1 MDYSLTPGEA
11 LSVLL
16 ASGGMYVALL
26 LALRLAG
33 RRLVAP
39 LSTYDVAAG
48 IALGAI
54 FGRAVLGYTPSLP
67 AGAIGV
73 AALAL
78 LHAGTRRLSDIR
90 GAEVLLG
97 EGPVLLVRDGQVLT
111 ATLRRTRLSED
122 DLRVALRRAAVGS
135 WSDVGAM
142 VLERSGTISV
152 LRRGQMDDALA
163 DVDTRRPTAAVV
175 SRSRSPR
182 RDSNR

>member
-1 MDYSLTPGEA
+1 
-11 LSVLL
+11 
-16 ASGGMYVALL
+16 
-26 LALRLAG
+26 
-33 RRLVAP
+33 
-39 LSTYDVAAG
+39 
-48 IALGAI
+48 
-54 FGRAVLGYTPSLP
+54 
-67 AGAIGV
+67 
-73 AALAL
+73 
-78 LHAGTRRLSDIR
+78 
-90 GAEVLLG
+90 LG

-163 DVDTRRPTAAVV
+163 DVDVRRPTTAVV

-182 RDSNR
+182 RDSSR